1 MGVMSTVRTTSSL
14 LKSRLGEPSDMEMDA
29 VPGAT
34 IMMYKLSWKC
44 GCKAEGSNTDYICRP
59 CAKHAGTF
67 SLTA

>member
-1 MGVMSTVRTTSSL
+1 
-14 LKSRLGEPSDMEMDA
+14 MEMDA

-44 GCKAEGSNTDYICRP
+44 GCKAEGSTTDYVCRP